1 MGDVMK
7 VSLQDFT
14 SRDLAI
20 VRWLDRLDEAYA
32 LMTKRGIRHLPVA
45 DDEGA
50 VVGIISDRDFQRAM
64 WIEQPD
70 FASGYVA
77 QPSFDP
83 NRTVRDFMSWPV
95 TSIDEGRSVADA
107 ALLMLDQ
114 KISAL
119 LVTRGEDQVVGIVTT
134 EDLLRALLSEHQST
148 AGRAINNIQGAIA
161 QSPIGPIAQALGN
174 AGI

>member
-1 MGDVMK
+1 MK
-7 VSLQDFT
+7 ISLNDFT
-14 SRDLAI
+14 SRNLA
-20 VRWLDRLDEAYA
+20 VVNWLEGLDQAYS
-32 LMTKRGIRHLPVA
+32 LMNKKGIRHLPVA

-50 VVGIISDRDFQRAM
+50 IVGLISDRDFQRAM

-70 FASGYVA
+70 FASGRVA

-95 TSIDEGRSVADA
+95 TSIDEKRSLEDA
-107 ALLMLDQ
+107 ALFMLDK

-119 LVTRGEDQVVGIVTT
+119 LVTKNGDEVVGIITT
-134 EDLLRALLSEHQST
+134 EDMLRALLAAHESPAS
-148 AGRAINNIQGAIA
+148 RAVAKIEGAIA
-161 QSPIGPIAQALGN
+161 QSPIGAIAQALGN